1 MLSPKQLTEL
11 AELINNQLAK
21 HWLEDK
27 RVQVVRLTVQGNDPG
42 RLYFCPCDAKYDMQM
57 VEIMKYHENLSVTR
71 GQVGIITVVTI

>member
-27 RVQVVRLTVQGNDPG
+27 RVQVVRLTVQGSDPG
-42 RLYFCPCDAKYDMQM
+42 RLYFCSAKLYDMQI
-57 VEIMKYHENLSVTR
+57 VAIMRCIYP
-71 GQVGIITVVTI
+71 